1 MKVILTQDVKG
12 SGKSG
17 DIINVSDGYARN
29 FLFPKGLAIEA
40 SAANL
45 NAQKNRQAA
54 QDHKK
59 QVERQEAQAL
69 AERIQALG
77 VTIQARTGENGKLF
91 GSISTKEVAEA
102 IALQH
107 GLTVERKKIV
117 LKEPIRELGEYQVQV
132 KLYAGIAS
140 TIRVTVVGE

>member
-1 MKVILTQDVKG
+1 MKIILKQDVKTI
-12 SGKSG
+12 GKK
-17 DIINVSDGYARN
+17 DEIHEVSDGYARN

-54 QDHKK
+54 LDHKK

-102 IALQH
+102 IAQQH
-107 GLTVERKKIV
+107 GLSVERKKIV

>member
-17 DIINVSDGYARN
+17 EIINVSDGYARN

-54 QDHKK
+54 LDHKK

-102 IALQH
+102 IAQQH
-107 GLTVERKKIV
+107 GLSVERKKIV